1 MKHRKILILAA
12 VCILLLC
19 ICLQG
24 CGAEKSVEE
33 GPETVSPPPTGQV
46 DAPISD
52 YIAIETAY
60 GTLYYPDQWEQFI
73 KTEQETVG
81 DTIAVSFSAVIQDT
95 VYPLFEVTIG
105 GTEGTEVGKLT
116 DADGTKRTVYMRMDK
131 LTEDPALTDGEQNRL
146 YAMQE
151 DLNYLIDNLK

>member
-1 MKHRKILILAA
+1 MIMKKKMKSFASYLLI
-12 VCILLLC
+12 VVLLT
-19 ICLQG
+19 G
-24 CGAEKSVEE
+24 CGAGEAEDTA
-33 GPETVSPPPTGQV
+33 GTTPPPPPTGQV

-116 DADGTKRTVYMRMDK
+116 DADGTKRTVYMRIDK